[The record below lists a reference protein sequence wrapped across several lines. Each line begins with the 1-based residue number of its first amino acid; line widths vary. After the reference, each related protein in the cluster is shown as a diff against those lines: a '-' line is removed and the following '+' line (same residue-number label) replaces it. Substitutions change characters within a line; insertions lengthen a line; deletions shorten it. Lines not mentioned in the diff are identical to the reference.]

1 MTDGLVSALVIG
13 VLGLFAWL
21 LRRRGY
27 VVRHRSQYSQ
37 IFVRDE
43 GPFRLLYFLSTGG
56 DRDLES
62 AMDRRR
68 PNRLV
73 LGYCRMMM
81 VGLVFVPRVRRCLIL
96 GLGGAS
102 LVKFME
108 GTFPETQVDVVEID
122 PDVERIAREHFAWIR
137 RDDTRVFL
145 EDAAEYLR
153 RTADR
158 YDIIFVDAFLPRSAE
173 TDSMGI
179 PLRLKD
185 RGFYEQLRQH
195 TERDGVV
202 VFNMNRS
209 LHIEDDVY
217 CVGEVFPATYRFAI
231 PGTHNEVMVA
241 LNAASN
247 AASNV
252 ALNVE
257 RGMHELLARARCLN
271 DRAIPEMDFVSLLAC
286 LKP

>member
-1 MTDGLVSALVIG
+1 MTEGLVAGLVIG
-13 VLGLFAWL
+13 VLGWFAWL
-21 LRRRGY
+21 IRRRGY
-27 VVRHRSQYSQ
+27 VARHRSRYSQ
-37 IFVRDE
+37 ILVCDE
-43 GPFRLLYFLSTGG
+43 GPFRLLYFLSEGG
-56 DRDLES
+56 SRDLES
-62 AMDRRR
+62 AMDRRN
-68 PNRLV
+68 PGRLV

-81 VGLVFVPRVRRCLIL
+81 VAAVFVPRVRRCLIL

-122 PDVERIAREHFAWIR
+122 PDVERIAREHFAWRR

-185 RGFYEQLRQH
+185 RAFYENLREH
-195 TERDGVV
+195 TECDGVV

-209 LHIEDDVY
+209 LHIEDDVD
-217 CVGEVFPATYRFAI
+217 CVNEVFPAAYRFSI

-241 LNAASN
+241 SL
-247 AASNV
+247 V
-252 ALNVE
+252 A
-257 RGMHELLARARCLN
+257 RGIDELVSRARCLN
-271 DRAIPEMDFVSLLAC
+271 DRAIPDMDFVSLLAN